1 MTNWYYPNVMAKI
14 APKNMR
20 CSDCEITIIKHKEYF
35 KHNHGRYCHKCSE
48 LYDGKYAKVDMDGLL

>member
-1 MTNWYYPNVMAKI
+1 MAKI
-14 APKNMR
+14 APKNIQY
-20 CSDCEITIIKHKEYF
+20 SDCETTIDRHREYF